1 MQGGGL
7 FGGSPPTL
15 PNRVKVAMGRLS
27 YFYAGHK
34 GKARDVIQSSRASI
48 SALSVMNDGK

>member
-7 FGGSPPTL
+7 FGGSPPSQ
-15 PNRVKVAMGRLS
+15 PNLVKVAMRRLS

-48 SALSVMNDGK
+48 SVLSVMNDGK

>member
-34 GKARDVIQSSRASI
+34 GKARDVIRPSRASI